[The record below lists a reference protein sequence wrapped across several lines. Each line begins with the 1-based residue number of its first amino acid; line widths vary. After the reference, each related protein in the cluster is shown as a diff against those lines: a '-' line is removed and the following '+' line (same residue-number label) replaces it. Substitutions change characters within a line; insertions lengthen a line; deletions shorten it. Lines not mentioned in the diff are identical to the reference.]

1 MFPRNK
7 CSPLLVAAAHVICD
21 SAVNLKHDISHRACI
36 TSCLVKIKIAT
47 MKFLTFLTQLFRSVS
62 NDYEMKTKLLVMC
75 AFSSVQINAKM
86 VFFRYAE
93 ICAAHPFI
101 NTSTATLCTQ
111 SIRRC
116 LSSSMPLC
124 VAGGRLYRALGEW
137 VVTSSMTRVIA
148 LISPR
153 VLVLTKYILNCSDK
167 QFINKQT
174 NKPNWIKVYTK
185 FIVVYK
191 IAIF

>member
-36 TSCLVKIKIAT
+36 TSCFVKIKIACNS
-47 MKFLTFLTQLFRSVS
+47 MKSLTFLTQLFRSVS

-86 VFFRYAE
+86 VFFRYAA

-101 NTSTATLCTQ
+101 NYVNDDALYTHVDQTL
-111 SIRRC
+111 
-116 LSSSMPLC
+116 P
-124 VAGGRLYRALGEW
+124 
-137 VVTSSMTRVIA
+137 
-148 LISPR
+148 
-153 VLVLTKYILNCSDK
+153 
-167 QFINKQT
+167 QFINVSLRCRT
-174 NKPNWIKVYTK
+174 LT
-185 FIVVYK
+185 
-191 IAIF
+191 ASRSR